1 MFCFKVHNFLFFI
14 ILFSALFVSMLIAEV
29 RVIDGDTMIL
39 DNRKVRLFGID
50 APEKAQLCQ
59 DSDGNNFKCGI
70 VAGEKL
76 SELIFSSTNKTV
88 NCENIDKEQYGRLI
102 SNCWVDKIFIN
113 SWMVRNG
120 WALAYERYSKEF
132 IKEETEAKIEK
143 LGVWNGQFVEPWNWR
158 KGIRIVKDQ
167 IETPKE
173 CLIKGNI
180 SSSGEKIYHV
190 PGGQY
195 YSRTKISKNK
205 GEIWFCSEED
215 AIKLGW
221 RKSKR

>member
-1 MFCFKVHNFLFFI
+1 MFCFKVHKFLFFI
-14 ILFSALFVSMLIAEV
+14 ILFSSLFVSMLTAEI
-29 RVIDGDTMIL
+29 RVIDGDTIIL
-39 DNRKVRLFGID
+39 DNKKVRLFGID

-88 NCENIDKEQYGRLI
+88 NCENIDKDQYGRSI
-102 SNCWVDKIFIN
+102 SNCWVDEIFIN

-120 WALAYERYSKEF
+120 WALAYKKYSKEF
-132 IKEETEAKIEK
+132 IKEEDEAKIEK
-143 LGVWNGQFVEPWNWR
+143 SGLWNGQFVEPWNWR

-167 IETPKE
+167 IETSRE

-190 PGGQY
+190 PVGQY
-195 YSRTKISKNK
+195 YNKTKISKNK
-205 GEIWFCSEED
+205 GEKWFCSEED
-215 AIKLGW
+215 AIKMGW
-221 RKSKR
+221 RRSKR